1 MVTQVLIDTSV
12 LLDDPD
18 VMVRVIGNKGLP
30 FITNTILLELDFNKK
45 GEEPINRN
53 ARRMFRAFANDSAIN
68 MSQMPDGKPMRQGD
82 SLRQLTFNGS
92 PVYVLVRGTH
102 TSRSNNDSKIIEV
115 AKDYGMIII
124 TRDNGLKVRAE
135 TEGVEA
141 HVWTGQKTNAKPSR
155 TTPQRSSGTTAPAP
169 QPFTTSASPLAERD
183 SVLSVSDLPREG
195 GAVLTRKSGR
205 INLLKALNS
214 GGEGTIYETDRP
226 GIVCKIYR
234 KHRLTALRQKKIEL
248 MLTRDIGEIGIC
260 WPVDL
265 ALNTDSE
272 FVGYVMPRA
281 HGKPIQS
288 TMFVK
293 PVLEKTFPNWTRM
306 DLVNVCIA
314 FLTQIAYLHR
324 LNILIGDINP
334 MNFLVDAD
342 STHLW
347 LVDTDSFQIEGFPCP
362 VGTVNFTAPEIQGK
376 SYSEFLR
383 TKEHE
388 LFAVATML
396 FMILLPGKPP
406 YAQQGGGNPAENI
419 RAMEF
424 SYSYGSHSNKNAPE
438 GPWRNIWDNLP
449 AKVMKG
455 FFETFKNNQ
464 RIAISEWQ
472 ELLEKYLHAIGKGW
486 VSNDLFPTTAK
497 IRDPIEVVCG
507 SCGAAVTASEKLV
520 AEAALRG
527 WSYSCGECKGK
538 RRLQIL
544 AKKSKEANQKVLQ
557 GASSSSAHAPSP
569 SFWQTGSHTA
579 TQRSSSLQ
587 QTARRTA
594 TQRSSP
600 QTPYSGNTKSGG
612 GFFNW
617 ILRILK

>member
-18 VMVRVIGNKGLP
+18 VMVRVIANKGLP

-53 ARRMFRAFANDSAIN
+53 ARRMFRAFANDSAID

-141 HVWTGQKTNAKPSR
+141 HVWTGQKTTTRPPR
-155 TTPQRSSGTTAPAP
+155 TTPQRSRRTTTPAP
-169 QPFTTSASPLAERD
+169 QPFATPVSPLAERD
-183 SVLSVSDLPREG
+183 SLLNVSDLPREG
-195 GAVLTRKSGR
+195 GAVLTRKNGR
-205 INLLKALNS
+205 INLLKPLNS

-234 KHRLTALRQKKIEL
+234 KHRLTELRRKKIEL
-248 MLTRDIGEIGIC
+248 MLTRDISEIGIC
-260 WPVDL
+260 WPLDL
-265 ALNTDSE
+265 ALNTDNE

-293 PVLEKTFPNWTRM
+293 PVLEKTFPNWTRA

-314 FLTQIAYLHR
+314 FLKQIAYLHR

-376 SYSEFLR
+376 S
-383 TKEHE
+383 
-388 LFAVATML
+388 
-396 FMILLPGKPP
+396 
-406 YAQQGGGNPAENI
+406 
-419 RAMEF
+419 
-424 SYSYGSHSNKNAPE
+424 
-438 GPWRNIWDNLP
+438 
-449 AKVMKG
+449 
-455 FFETFKNNQ
+455 
-464 RIAISEWQ
+464 
-472 ELLEKYLHAIGKGW
+472 
-486 VSNDLFPTTAK
+486 
-497 IRDPIEVVCG
+497 
-507 SCGAAVTASEKLV
+507 
-520 AEAALRG
+520 
-527 WSYSCGECKGK
+527 
-538 RRLQIL
+538 
-544 AKKSKEANQKVLQ
+544 
-557 GASSSSAHAPSP
+557 
-569 SFWQTGSHTA
+569 
-579 TQRSSSLQ
+579 
-587 QTARRTA
+587 
-594 TQRSSP
+594 
-600 QTPYSGNTKSGG
+600 
-612 GFFNW
+612 
-617 ILRILK
+617 